1 VARVRIGVDVGST
14 GVRAAELS
22 VGSDPPALVRAAQ
35 VPLTPGAVV
44 DGEVKQPEAVT
55 EAIREL
61 WRRGGFR
68 SKEVTMGVGNQRV
81 VVREVTV
88 PSIPAKELRQS
99 LPFQV
104 GELIPIPMENAV
116 LDYDVLEEF
125 DQDEGKMLRLLVV
138 AAQREMVDTLVQTA
152 VSAKLRPIGVDLVP
166 FALVRAVGTSDGL
179 GLEEADAGG
188 EAVVDVGADV
198 TNICVHERGAAK
210 FVRILPS
217 GGHDVT
223 TAMASSLGIP
233 EEQAEALKRGTP
245 VEEVPPVDGAPPV
258 EGGPSPET
266 ARQVLD
272 SRASVLVDEIRSS
285 FDFYQAQSP
294 GARVSRVL
302 VTGGSSKLPGLIEMI
317 GERVRAHVEPGHAF
331 SKVRPQ
337 LAMDEETMTEAEPL
351 LAVAVG
357 LALPEVAR

>member
-1 VARVRIGVDVGST
+1 VARVRVGVDVGST

-35 VPLTPGAVV
+35 VPLSPGAVV
-44 DGEVKQPEAVT
+44 DGEVKEPEAVT
-55 EAIREL
+55 EAIKEL

-88 PSIPAKELRQS
+88 PSIPPKELRQS

-104 GELIPIPMENAV
+104 GELIPIPMEDAV
-116 LDYDVLEEF
+116 LDFDVLEEF
-125 DQDEGKMLRLLVV
+125 DQDEGRMVRLLVV

-198 TNICVHERGAAK
+198 TNICVHERGVAK

-223 TAMASSLGIP
+223 SAIASSLGLP

-245 VEEVPPVDGAPPV
+245 G
-258 EGGPSPET
+258 EGGPPPES
-266 ARQVLD
+266 ARQILD

-302 VTGGSSKLPGLIEMI
+302 VTGGSSKLPGLLELIA
-317 GERVRAHVEPGHAF
+317 ERVRAQVEPGHAF
-331 SKVRPQ
+331 TKVRPQ
-337 LAMDEETMTEAEPL
+337 LAMDEETMAEAEPL

>member
-1 VARVRIGVDVGST
+1 MARVRVGVDVGST

-22 VGSDPPALVRAAQ
+22 VGSDPPFLVRAAQ
-35 VPLTPGAVV
+35 VPLSPGAVV
-44 DGEVKQPEAVT
+44 GGEVKQPEAVT
-55 EAIREL
+55 EAIKEL

-104 GELIPIPMENAV
+104 AELIPIPMEDAV

-125 DQDEGKMLRLLVV
+125 DQDEGRMLRLLVV

-152 VSAKLRPIGVDLVP
+152 VAAKLQPVGVDLVP
-166 FALVRAVGTSDGL
+166 FALVRAVGSTDGL

-198 TNICVHERGAAK
+198 TNICVHERGVAK

-223 TAMASSLGIP
+223 GAMASSLGIP
-233 EEQAEALKRGTP
+233 EDQAEAIKRGTP
-245 VEEVPPVDGAPPV
+245 PDGAPA
-258 EGGPSPET
+258 PET

-302 VTGGSSKLPGLIEMI
+302 VTGGSSKLPGLLQMI
-317 GERVRAHVEPGHAF
+317 GERVRAQVEPGHAF

-337 LAMDEETMTEAEPL
+337 LAMDEETMAEAEPL

-357 LALPEVAR
+357 LALPEVSR